1 MCISFFIDFG
11 KNVDFYNVSVYNVML
26 SRGDGVMDK
35 TIDLFYILESIG
47 LTIVFVGLIGFE
59 RQRKNKVAGMT
70 THLLVAVGA
79 AGLTI
84 VQEIMMQDSIAFIIA
99 HPELAG
105 NIVVERQRI
114 IAQIV
119 AGVGFLGTGAIIKT
133 KGYISGLTTASTLWI
148 SAIIGITFGI
158 GEFGL
163 AIIVS
168 VSALVILTVIKHI
181 FGHHDDHHPEQPEE
195 EIS

>member
-1 MCISFFIDFG
+1 
-11 KNVDFYNVSVYNVML
+11 
-26 SRGDGVMDK
+26 MDK

-70 THLLVAVGA
+70 THLLVAIGA
-79 AGLTI
+79 AGLAI
-84 VQEIMMQDSIAFIIA
+84 VQEIMMQDSIAFVIE

-105 NIVVERQRI
+105 NIMVERQRI
-114 IAQIV
+114 IAQVV

-148 SAIIGITFGI
+148 SAIIGIIFRS
-158 GEFGL
+158 FFAPAL
-163 AIIVS
+163 DIVTS
-168 VSALVILTVIKHI
+168 VLVSFQQFLELQQVKEI
-181 FGHHDDHHPEQPEE
+181 FNYYSDHQR
-195 EIS
+195 I

>member
-1 MCISFFIDFG
+1 
-11 KNVDFYNVSVYNVML
+11 
-26 SRGDGVMDK
+26 MDK

-70 THLLVAVGA
+70 THLLVAIGA
-79 AGLTI
+79 AGLAI
-84 VQEIMMQDSIAFIIA
+84 VQEIMMQDSIAFVIE

-105 NIVVERQRI
+105 NIMVERQRI
-114 IAQIV
+114 IAQVV

-148 SAIIGITFGI
+148 SAIIGIIFGI
-158 GEFGL
+158 GEFTL
-163 AIIVS
+163 AITVS

-195 EIS
+195 EVKD